1 MSNHRVKILKW
12 LSPDFYLG
20 RMLVGL
26 KSLLELAWLLASQPT
41 TRNIRFARL
50 VVSVKPKFTMV
61 KNRNLR
67 VLYDLVSEANS
78 RGLPGDIVECG
89 VWNGGSAAILAASSL
104 DTPCEKDLRT
114 LWLFDSFQGLPA
126 PGEKDGDIEKANYF
140 SGWNKGSVKL
150 VKEVCGKIGYP
161 NEKLKIIPGWFNDT
175 LTREPIKEIVILHID
190 ADWYESVKTV
200 LQIFYH
206 RVVPGGFVIL
216 DDYGLWPGCGSAVLD
231 YFSENHIPAMILQKI
246 GKQGA
251 YFQKPYPL

>member
-1 MSNHRVKILKW
+1 
-12 LSPDFYLG
+12 
-20 RMLVGL
+20 
-26 KSLLELAWLLASQPT
+26 
-41 TRNIRFARL
+41 
-50 VVSVKPKFTMV
+50 MV

-78 RGLPGDIVECG
+78 C
-89 VWNGGSAAILAASSL
+89 
-104 DTPCEKDLRT
+104 
-114 LWLFDSFQGLPA
+114 GLPA
-126 PGEKDGDIEKANYF
+126 PGERDGDIEKANYF

-200 LQIFYH
+200 LQTFYH
-206 RVVPGGFVIL
+206 RVVPGGFVVL
-216 DDYGLWPGCGSAVLD
+216 DDYGLWPGCRNAVLD
-231 YFSENHIPAMILQKI
+231 YFSENHISEMILRKI

-251 YFQKPYPL
+251 YFQSLTHCNYPIQT